1 MKTRA
6 LLSILNSNNG
16 DQKQKD
22 DSKLL
27 LDAVRELVAKYYP
40 LNPEFDKKLEALFM
54 KRTISMIHQ
63 VLRNSCVPLGYS
75 LVFFCANKIPDPPIP
90 TNSPVCFESSLY

>member
-63 VLRNSCVPLGYS
+63 VLRNSCVDRKS
-75 LVFFCANKIPDPPIP
+75 V
-90 TNSPVCFESSLY
+90 V

>member
-75 LVFFCANKIPDPPIP
+75 LVFLCANKIPDPPIP